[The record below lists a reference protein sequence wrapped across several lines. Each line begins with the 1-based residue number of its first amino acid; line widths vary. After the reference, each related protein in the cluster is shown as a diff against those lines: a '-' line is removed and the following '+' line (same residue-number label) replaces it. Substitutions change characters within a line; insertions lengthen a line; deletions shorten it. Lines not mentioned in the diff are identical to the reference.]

1 MSASV
6 GRPLRV
12 VQWGVGGLGT
22 PSIEAVLDGAHGI
35 ELVGLRV
42 YSPEKVGVDVGSLVG
57 RDPIGVLATD
67 DRDEVLALD
76 ADCCV
81 YMPRTPSL
89 DDVCALLASGK
100 DVVTPSFLFSPERI
114 DPVARERLRAA
125 CATGGATLH
134 AAGINP
140 GNLSGVL
147 PLALSG
153 MSRSIE
159 RLTIQERGDWSFYE
173 STDLTFEQQGF
184 GRPVEEITP
193 TTPGPALTS
202 ELFANQVWMTAD
214 ALGADIDEVAVSVDA
229 VAAREDHDVFG
240 RRLAAG
246 TTVAQRWRWEG
257 RRAGVTRVELETL
270 WTVGE
275 YPDHWPRPQDGWTIT
290 IEGDPSMQVH
300 VISLASFER
309 EASMQEHVRA
319 ASTAAAM
326 QVLNAVPA
334 VCAAAPGFATMADL
348 PLVRNPRAFGPA
360 RP

>member
-1 MSASV
+1 
-6 GRPLRV
+6 
-12 VQWGVGGLGT
+12 VQWGVGGLGR
-22 PSIEAVLDGAHGI
+22 PSVEAILDGERGL

-42 YSPEKVGVDVGSLVG
+42 YAADKAGVDVGTLIG
-57 RDPIGVLATD
+57 RDPIGLLATD
-67 DRDEVLALD
+67 DPEEILALD
-76 ADCCV
+76 ADCVV

-100 DVVTPSFLFSPERI
+100 DVATPSFLFSPERI
-114 DPVARERLRAA
+114 DPADRERLRAA
-125 CATGGATLH
+125 CATGGTTLH

-159 RLTIQERGDWSFYE
+159 KLTIQERGDWSFYE
-173 STDLTFEQQGF
+173 STDLTFEQQKF

-202 ELFANQVWMTAD
+202 ELFVNQVWMTAD
-214 ALGADIDEVAVSVDA
+214 ALGADIDEVVVSVDA

-240 RRLAAG
+240 RRLEAG
-246 TTVAQRWRWEG
+246 TTVAQHWRWQG
-257 RRAGVTRVELETL
+257 RKDGVTRVELETL

-275 YPDHWPRPQDGWTIT
+275 YPDHWPTPRDGWTIT

-300 VISLASFER
+300 FISLASFVRNAE
-309 EASMQEHVRA
+309 MHEHVRA
-319 ASTAAAM
+319 ANIAAAM

-334 VCAAAPGFATMADL
+334 VCAAGPGFATMADL
-348 PLVRNPRAFGPA
+348 PLVRNPRAFS
-360 RP
+360 RS